1 MYRCFKATTSAALAA
16 SLFVA
21 GAAAQSSLR
30 AFPPTALRGELVI
43 GAAPEVKLNGEAAR
57 LGAGTRVRG
66 ADNLVKMPATL
77 AGQKLLVHYTVDGQ
91 GLLRD
96 VWILSEAEAARKPWP
111 VTAKEASTWRFDT
124 IAQTWHKP

>member
-1 MYRCFKATTSAALAA
+1 MFRCFTAALAA
-16 SLFVA
+16 CLLV
-21 GAAAQSSLR
+21 GGVAAQSLR
-30 AFPPTALRGELVI
+30 SFPPTALRGELVV

-77 AGQKLLVHYTVDGQ
+77 AGQKLLVRYTVDGQ

-111 VTAKEASTWRFDT
+111 ATAKEAATWRFDT